1 MFLLLLS
8 LILFFLFYIFYLFFW
23 GDSSIGTFEGSKGS
37 IGPDSFIETFETFET
52 FEGKDVQILS
62 NDSVLDLLVH
72 NPPDNYYDSFSDLD
86 LKARNVKSLD
96 EYLRKIRS
104 VCFYSTNKNKIIRRC
119 IARARAC
126 AKGGEKR
133 KWIDMEKLRAL
144 PWKIAVTSGGST
156 YEYGFPHTRGDVIVV
171 NEKDVKD
178 GDEFVDT
185 LLHEQ
190 MHVYQKMYPED
201 FQKYLDSEGF
211 VRYCRRNRIQ
221 NVAANPDADE
231 WVYMKDGEVFVGQYA
246 SMVQYDQKNK
256 IFYKPINHPRFDC
269 PQEYSI

>member
-8 LILFFLFYIFYLFFW
+8 LILFFLFYVFYLFFW
-23 GDSSIGTFEGSKGS
+23 GDSFIGTL
-37 IGPDSFIETFETFET
+37 ET
-52 FEGKDVQILS
+52 FEGFEGSNVQILS
-62 NDSVLDLLVH
+62 KDSVLDLLVY
-72 NPPDNYYDSFSDLD
+72 NPPDNYYDYFSDLD

-96 EYLRKIRS
+96 EYLRKIWS
-104 VCFYSTNKNKIIRRC
+104 VCFHSTDKNKIIRRC
-119 IARARAC
+119 IVRAC
-126 AKGGEKR
+126 KDMAKEDKGKR
-133 KWIDMEKLRAL
+133 KWIDMDKLLTL

-221 NVAANPDADE
+221 NVAANPDADS
-231 WVYMKDGEVFVGQYA
+231 WVYMKDGEVFVGQY
-246 SMVQYDQKNK
+246 DKKNK
-256 IFYKPINHPRFDC
+256 IVYKPMNHPRFDC